1 MGKEAQELVKKGTRN
16 ANGESTIYLGA
27 DGYFHGRVVMGVKED
42 GSEDRRHVMYRD
54 ERRVKDEVRRL
65 EKQRDA
71 ALVAKAGRPPT
82 VAEWMRTWLDTI
94 APRTAQQTTVDEIY
108 RPKVERWIIPR
119 LGKHRI
125 DRLLPEHVDAFYA
138 WLAQQGLST
147 KSVRLIHQIL
157 SRALKMAVR
166 RGKVARNVAS
176 TQYVEAPT
184 HRDQEIEPL
193 TQEEARRILDLAAVL
208 PNGARWSV
216 ALALGL
222 RQGEA
227 LGMRWGCIDLKAGTL
242 RVFQIKRT
250 RYRHGCEDQHECG
263 KKWHRDACAEPCK
276 KHKDRCPVPCRP
288 DCRFHAQHCPKR
300 LGGDWEFREPKGGK
314 VRTLVI
320 PGPLIRELKAHWR
333 KQKKLREV
341 AGEQWEDNDLC
352 FPNSL
357 GKPLEVH
364 DDWSDWK
371 WLCKAAGVRDARL
384 HDARHTAATLL
395 LEQGV
400 DIRVVQEVLGHSTLT
415 VTKKYAHVTSRL
427 AKEAAARISLAL
439 WDAPDDDGSEFDED
453 TENGGLSKRN

>member
-1 MGKEAQELVKKGTRN
+1 MGKTGEKGPRKS
-16 ANGESTIYLGA
+16 NGESTIYLGA

-54 ERRVKDEVRRL
+54 EQRVKNEVRAL
-65 EKQRDA
+65 EKKRDA

-82 VAEWMRTWLDTI
+82 VAEWMMLWLDTI

-125 DRLLPEHVDAFYA
+125 DRLLPEHVDAFYT
-138 WLAQQGLST
+138 WLRQQGLST

-176 TQYVEAPT
+176 SAYVEAPT
-184 HRDQEIEPL
+184 HRDEEIEPL
-193 TQEEARRILDLAAVL
+193 SQEDAKRILDLAAVL

-227 LGMRWGCIDLKAGTL
+227 LGMRWSCIDLKAGTL
-242 RVFQIKRT
+242 RVFQLKRT
-250 RYRHGCEDQHECG
+250 RYRHGCDNPHECG
-263 KKWHRDACAEPCK
+263 KKWHRDACADPCE
-276 KHKDRCPVPCRP
+276 KHEERCPVACRP

-300 LGGDWEFREPKGGK
+300 LGGEWEFRQPKGGK
-314 VRTLVI
+314 VRTLAI
-320 PGPLIRELKAHWR
+320 PAPLIKELKVHWR
-333 KQKKLREV
+333 KQKKVREA
-341 AGEQWEDNDLC
+341 AGEEWEENDLC

-357 GKPLEVH
+357 GKPLEVR
-364 DDWSDWK
+364 DDWGDWQ
-371 WLCKAAGVRDARL
+371 WLCKAAGVRKARL

-400 DIRVVQEVLGHSTLT
+400 DIRVVQEILGHSTLT
-415 VTKKYAHVTSRL
+415 VTRKYAHVTSRL
-427 AKEAAARISLAL
+427 AKEAAERMSRAL
-439 WDAPDDDGSEFDED
+439 WDAPDANDSAELDED
-453 TENGGLSKRN
+453 DENDGLEDGN